1 MDNSCRTP
9 GLPPRTPGAPSRCT
23 QSSTTSTSEKQN
35 MVAENAT
42 PYIAEEHQL
51 QKGKAGAA
59 ALGKLSWWDSSQVNG
74 MPCTYVRVEKEQLKS
89 THVGSVHTHGCHIA
103 AVECTRQHPDQ
114 RAGAWS
120 STSTMK
126 TAQAV

>member
-1 MDNSCRTP
+1 
-9 GLPPRTPGAPSRCT
+9 
-23 QSSTTSTSEKQN
+23 

-42 PYIAEEHQL
+42 PYTAEEHQL

-59 ALGKLSWWDSSQVNG
+59 ALGKLSCWDSSQVNG
-74 MPCTYVRVEKEQLKS
+74 MPCTYVRVKKEQLKF
-89 THVGSVHTHGCHIA
+89 THVRSVNTHGCHTV

-114 RAGAWS
+114 RAGDWS
-120 STSTMK
+120 STSKMK